1 MRCWRARVRGLAKA
15 MHEFSVWA
23 PYSKKLAVKI
33 GDVAYPMQGPD
44 ERGWWRASAEQAGPG
59 TDYGFAIDDD
69 AKAWPDPRS
78 EWQPH
83 GVHGFSRLYDQGAF
97 VWSDKGWDAPPLASG
112 VIYEFHVGTFTA
124 EGTFDSTIE
133 RLDYLK
139 QLGITHVEL
148 MPVAEFPGAH
158 GWGYDGAELFA
169 VYEEYGGPDGLKR
182 LVDACH
188 SRGLAVLLDVVYNHF
203 GPVGNYSGKYGPY
216 ITERHHTPWGGAINF
231 EGWGSDEVRR
241 FFCDNALMWMR
252 DYHIDGLRLDAVHE
266 YVDRSAVHFME
277 QLSNEVRE
285 LSEKLGRRLVVI
297 AESDLNDPRVVKP
310 VELGG
315 YGMDAQW
322 SDDFHHALFTVLQ
335 RDGGERG
342 YYVDF
347 GTMAKLAKALTKT
360 FVQDGTYSAY
370 RGRSHGRPVEGL
382 SPHQFV
388 GFIQN
393 HDQVG
398 NRAVGDRIDQV
409 VGWDRAKIA
418 AGLVLTVPF
427 VPLIFQGEEFAAST
441 AFLYFADHVDPEM
454 ARSVKEGR
462 RGEFAAF
469 GWDPEVIPDP
479 EDVKT
484 FERSKLKWDEVHQGR
499 HKEMLEWYRRLI
511 ELRRGSAS
519 LNNGAPGQT
528 RVQFDEDKRWLVME
542 RGAMTVVCNLGSE
555 LIEFE
560 NPSRIPLV
568 MASSPEVKVR
578 KSAVVL
584 PPDSLAILSTEKTA
598 LVV

>member
-1 MRCWRARVRGLAKA
+1 VRGLVKA

-23 PYSKKLAVKI
+23 PYSNKLSVKI
-33 GDVAYPMQGPD
+33 GDVAYPMEGPD
-44 ERGWWRASAEQAGPG
+44 ERGWWWTSVEDAGPG
-59 TDYGFAIDDD
+59 TDYGFVIDDD
-69 AKAWPDPRS
+69 PKVWPDPRS
-78 EWQPH
+78 EWQLH
-83 GVHGFSRLYDQGAF
+83 GVHGLSRVYDQAAF
-97 VWSDKGWDAPPLASG
+97 VWSDEGWNAPPLASA
-112 VIYEFHVGTFTA
+112 VIYELHVGTFTVK
-124 EGTFDSTIE
+124 GTFDSAIE

-139 QLGITHVEL
+139 KLGVTHVEL
-148 MPVAEFPGAH
+148 MPVAEFPGRH

-169 VYEEYGGPDGLKR
+169 VYEGYGGPDGLKR

-277 QLSNEVRE
+277 QLSNEVKE
-285 LSEKLGRRLVVI
+285 LSEELGRRLVVI

-335 RDGGERG
+335 RESEDKG

-360 FVQDGTYSAY
+360 FVQDGSYSVY

-382 SPHQFV
+382 SPGQFV

-398 NRAVGDRIDQV
+398 NRAVGDRIDRV

-418 AGLVLTVPF
+418 AGLVFAAPF

-441 AFLYFADHVDPEM
+441 AFLYFADHDDPAM
-454 ARSVKEGR
+454 AKSVKEGR

-484 FERSKLKWDEVHQGR
+484 FERSKLDWDEVHKGR
-499 HKEMLEWYRRLI
+499 HEEMLEWYRGLI
-511 ELRRGSAS
+511 ELRRSSPS
-519 LNNGAPGQT
+519 LNNGDPGQT
-528 RVQFDEDKRWLVME
+528 KVQFEEEKRWLVME
-542 RGAMTVVCNLGSE
+542 RAAVTVVCNLGGE
-555 LIEFE
+555 LMEFE
-560 NPSRIPLV
+560 NPKRTPVV
-568 MASSPEVKVR
+568 MASSSDVKVR

-584 PPDSLAILSTEKTA
+584 PPDTLAILSTEKTA
-598 LVV
+598 RLV